1 MGSGHQGEAGAFGAA
16 VGARFGFLAEFGLER
31 GDVDPEWERH
41 VELVRYVAPDL
52 EVVVYRERISGEV
65 GLNFRVA
72 EGHFSCSDILRL
84 SDREAAECM
93 RDRVARGPEALA
105 EALDELR
112 EFVRVRALPVLRRD
126 AQFVAQVLRESS
138 ASAHERHLDWEAD
151 RLRPMAEAAFHER
164 RFAEAVA
171 LFEQFPDRLTVLDR
185 AKLALARRRL
195 SS

>member
-1 MGSGHQGEAGAFGAA
+1 MEGTGGEGELAAA
-16 VGARFGFLAEFGLER
+16 VGPRFAFLAEYGLER

-52 EVVVYRERISGEV
+52 EVVVYRERMSGEV
-65 GLNFRVA
+65 GLNFRVT

-84 SDREAAECM
+84 SDREAAECR
-93 RDRVARGPEALA
+93 RDRVARNREALA

-112 EFVRVRALPVLRRD
+112 EFLLIHALPVLRRD
-126 AQFVAQVLRESS
+126 AQFFAQVLRERS
-138 ASAHERHLDWEAD
+138 ASARERHLVWEAD
-151 RLRPMAEAAFHER
+151 RLRPMAETAFHER